1 MADVKEPNV
10 SVRRGAP
17 VLTPTRRTPATPAIR
32 ETPTPA
38 RSNDTDTVQVWP
50 HLVVIEFLGAVVIT
64 INIILLGTLING
76 PLDDLA
82 NPDRTPNP
90 SKAPW
95 YFLNLQELLLHM
107 NPALAGVIVPT
118 LALVALAA
126 IPYFDKGSKGLG
138 VWFYSKRGPRIIG
151 LTALYTTIVEGLL
164 IALDKYVKLKD
175 TFQQLIAGDPA
186 RGPLSG
192 MVTFFAGL
200 FGTDEPTMRGS
211 LTEAIVGWILP
222 TLIMIVGIIGLLI
235 ILRLAWRDIDRSE
248 IVVALFTGFVMS
260 YVVLTFV
267 GTAMR
272 GPGMDLYPPWAVP
285 PTQKGGFEFWQQ
297 LLRIG

>member
-10 SVRRGAP
+10 TVRRGAP
-17 VLTPTRRTPATPAIR
+17 VLTPRRAPAAPVVR

-38 RSNDTDTVQVWP
+38 RSNETDTVQVWP

-76 PLDDLA
+76 PLEEIA

-90 SKAPW
+90 AKAPW

-107 NPALAGVIVPT
+107 NAALAGVIVPT
-118 LALVALAA
+118 VALLLIAA
-126 IPYFDKGSKGLG
+126 IPYFDKGTRGLG
-138 VWFYSKRGPRIIG
+138 VWFYSKRGVPIIW
-151 LTALYTTIVEGLL
+151 LTAIYTLICEALL
-164 IALDKYVKLKD
+164 IALDKFIPLKD
-175 TFQQLIAGDPA
+175 TFQGLISAPPKEGPLNGLIIGIAGSESEA
-186 RGPLSG
+186 QANLRG
-192 MVTFFAGL
+192 V
-200 FGTDEPTMRGS
+200 

-222 TLIMIVGIIGLLI
+222 TLIMLVLVALLLV
-235 ILRLAWRDIDRSE
+235 ILRLRWRDIDRSE
-248 IVVALFTGFVMS
+248 VVIALFTGFVVT

-285 PTQKGGFEFWQQ
+285 PIQRGGFDLLQQ

>member
-10 SVRRGAP
+10 TVRRGAP
-17 VLTPTRRTPATPAIR
+17 VLTPRRTTPAAPVVR

-38 RSNDTDTVQVWP
+38 RSNETDTVQVWP

-76 PLDDLA
+76 PLEEIA

-90 SKAPW
+90 AKAPW

-107 NPALAGVIVPT
+107 NSALAGVIVPT
-118 LALVALAA
+118 VALLLIAA
-126 IPYFDKGSKGLG
+126 IPYFDKGTKGLG
-138 VWFYSKRGPRIIG
+138 VWFYSKRGPRIMA
-151 LTALYTTIVEGLL
+151 LTTVYTLVCEALL
-164 IALDKYVKLKD
+164 IALDKFIPLKD
-175 TFQQLIAGDPA
+175 TFQSLIGPNGALGGLIPAIAGSESEA
-186 RGPLSG
+186 QANWRGI
-192 MVTFFAGL
+192 
-200 FGTDEPTMRGS
+200 

-222 TLIMIVGIIGLLI
+222 TLIMIILTVILLV
-235 ILRLAWRDIDRSE
+235 ILRATWRDIDRSE
-248 IVVALFTGFVMS
+248 IVIALFTGFVVT

-285 PTQKGGFEFWQQ
+285 PVQRGGFDMLLQ
-297 LLRIG
+297 LLRLG

>member
-10 SVRRGAP
+10 TVRRGAP
-17 VLTPTRRTPATPAIR
+17 VLTPRRTTPAAPVVR

-38 RSNDTDTVQVWP
+38 RSNETDTVQVWP

-76 PLDDLA
+76 PLEELA

-90 SKAPW
+90 AKAPW

-107 NPALAGVIVPT
+107 NAALAGVIVPT

-126 IPYFDKGSKGLG
+126 IPYFDKGTKGLG
-138 VWFYSKRGPRIIG
+138 VWFYSKRGVPIII
-151 LTALYTTIVEGLL
+151 LTTIYTVVCEALL
-164 IALDKYVKLKD
+164 IWLDKTVKLKD
-175 TFQQLIAGDPA
+175 TFQSAVAGPPKEGALNGVILWIAGSDSEA
-186 RGPLSG
+186 QANWRGI
-192 MVTFFAGL
+192 
-200 FGTDEPTMRGS
+200 
-211 LTEAIVGWILP
+211 LTEAIINWILP
-222 TLIMIVGIIGLLI
+222 TVFMISLI
-235 ILRLAWRDIDRSE
+235 ILLLVILRFRWRDIDRSE
-248 IVVALFTGFVMS
+248 IVIALFTGFVVS
-260 YVVLTFV
+260 YALLTFV

-285 PTQKGGFEFWQQ
+285 PIQRGGFDLLQQ
-297 LLRIG
+297 LLRLG